1 VSLIR
6 AERRRFVKRR
16 MTVWMLAIGL
26 VILGAVTAGLAAT
39 HHKPTPAIIAAAQAD
54 ADQAYEQEVR
64 NWQQYKADC
73 EAHAGPDAQE
83 KCQGPQREWFKAENF
98 MPPQFDFKHQ
108 YGDILIIWAA
118 IISMVGFVLG
128 ATFVGAEWSSGSMM
142 NLLTWRPRR
151 MNVLGTKLGVL
162 LGWMTV
168 AGVATFALWTAGLYA
183 VGKISGNTDGMT
195 SGTWQSFGLAG
206 VRGVAMI
213 LAFTALGFGLAS
225 LGRHTALALGVAIA
239 VVIVG
244 QIGLGIVLGLAHV
257 RFAESYLIPVHM
269 YAWLNKQVVLQDFSG
284 PVTCTPT
291 GCDSPPE
298 LVVKYTHSGPIALG
312 VLVVVLAAAFW
323 AMRRRDVA

>member
-1 VSLIR
+1 MSLIR
-6 AERRRFVKRR
+6 AERRRFIKRR
-16 MTVWMLAIGL
+16 MTLWMFVIGV
-26 VILGAVTAGLAAT
+26 VILGAVTAGLAMT
-39 HHKPTPAIIAAAQAD
+39 HHKPTPAVVAAAQAE
-54 ADQAYEQEVR
+54 ADRVYQQEMR
-64 NWQQYKADC
+64 NWEQYKAAC
-73 EAHAGPDAQE
+73 QAQAGPEAE
-83 KCQGPQREWFKAENF
+83 LKCQGPQRDWFTAENF

-142 NLLTWRPRR
+142 NLLTWRPKR

-162 LGWMTV
+162 LGWMTAV
-168 AGVATFALWTAGLYA
+168 GVGTFALWTAGLYA
-183 VGKISGNTDGMT
+183 VGKISGNTNGMT

-213 LAFTALGFGLAS
+213 LAFSALGFGLAS

-244 QIGLGIVLGLAHV
+244 QIGLGIVLNLANV
-257 RFAESYLIPVHM
+257 QFAESYLIPVHM

-284 PVTCTPT
+284 MVRCTPT

-298 LVVKYTHSGPIALG
+298 MVVSYTHSGPVALG
-312 VLVVVLAAAFW
+312 ILLVVLAAAFW